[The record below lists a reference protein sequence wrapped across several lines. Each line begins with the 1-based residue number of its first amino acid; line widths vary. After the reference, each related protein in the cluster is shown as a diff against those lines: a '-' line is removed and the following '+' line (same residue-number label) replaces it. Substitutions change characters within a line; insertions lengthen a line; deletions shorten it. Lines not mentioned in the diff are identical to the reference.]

1 MSAFDIDLL
10 LKLSPVSIKHI
21 VNLVLELTHVSIRLR
36 SCLGIES
43 CQC

>member
-10 LKLSPVSIKHI
+10 LKLSPVSIRHI
-21 VNLVLELTHVSIRLR
+21 INLVLELSLVSKRHR